1 MTRVFGTV
9 RAVTNFAAS
18 EQGLALTNPFSG
30 VYYDRSAGVSSRT
43 SVPAHALTTIQ
54 GKCREVDDDLRWLV
68 ALLSDTGL
76 RLAEA
81 AGMSTEDFAVE
92 EDGSLVAHIRPHPWR
107 RLKANGSERLV
118 PLEGAAKWAAE
129 RIISQKTTSP
139 YAFPRYN
146 KTDATNANAASA
158 ALNKW
163 MKEHVPEGCS
173 MHSFRHAMRDRLR
186 AVECPADI
194 VDQIGG
200 WQTDGVGHG
209 YGSVYPLEV
218 QRKWMKEVTRTDM
231 VYGSKQPLKTEAKT

>member
-1 MTRVFGTV
+1 MVGPVTLHRAAERACGYVIDACGDKHLDAYTKADANAFRDALIARGLAGSSMTRVFGTV

-81 AGMSTEDFAVE
+81 AGMSREDFAVE

-107 RLKANGSERLV
+107 RLKTNGSERLV

-139 YAFPRYN
+139 YAFPR
-146 KTDATNANAASA
+146 
-158 ALNKW
+158 
-163 MKEHVPEGCS
+163 
-173 MHSFRHAMRDRLR
+173 
-186 AVECPADI
+186 
-194 VDQIGG
+194 
-200 WQTDGVGHG
+200 
-209 YGSVYPLEV
+209 
-218 QRKWMKEVTRTDM
+218 
-231 VYGSKQPLKTEAKT
+231 